1 MTVLQSMKQEYK
13 AIIKDIQQNP
23 DHIHMYDL
31 VAMYE
36 ALHSE
41 ENKQLSVI
49 DVTRIMRLS
58 LKEVYDLIECGK
70 LNVINNNHIVILKGD
85 LCRCSSSMIS

>member
-1 MTVLQSMKQEYK
+1 MLTYFL
-13 AIIKDIQQNP
+13 N
-23 DHIHMYDL
+23 
-31 VAMYE
+31 
-36 ALHSE
+36 LHSE

-70 LNVINNNHIVILKGD
+70 LNVVNNKHIVILKGD
-85 LCRCSSSMIS
+85 LYRMIS